1 MKRVMGID
9 EAGRGCVIGPMVLCG
24 VVVRHDRLD
33 ALAEIGVRD
42 SKALSPQRRESLCDE
57 ISAIAETSFIA
68 KVSPRRIDRENI
80 NAIGLRETARMIDAA
95 KPDEVYLDAPVRGCG
110 IAKYRRKLRAMLT
123 EPGVALVAENKAD
136 QNYPVVSAA
145 SIIAKVTRDN
155 VIVGLHD
162 QYGDFGSGYPSDRRT
177 VKFVTECYARMD
189 EFPDIVR
196 QKWLTVR
203 RLAAAEQCSFPF
215 DSCR

>member
-1 MKRVMGID
+1 M
-9 EAGRGCVIGPMVLCG
+9 IGPMVLCG
-24 VVVRHDRLD
+24 VVVRHDMLD

-42 SKALSPQRRESLCDE
+42 SKAISPQRRESLYDQ
-57 ISAIAETSFIA
+57 ISAIAEASFIA

-95 KPDEVYLDAPVRGCG
+95 KPDEVYLDAPVRGRG
-110 IAKYRRKLRAMLT
+110 IPRYCQKLRTMLT
-123 EPGVALVAENKAD
+123 DPEVVLVAENKAD

-155 VIVGLHD
+155 VIKELHGE
-162 QYGDFGSGYPSDRRT
+162 YGDFGSGYPSDPRT
-177 VKFVTECYARMD
+177 KEFVTECYTRTGG
-189 EFPDIVR
+189 FPEIVR

-215 DSCR
+215 DS